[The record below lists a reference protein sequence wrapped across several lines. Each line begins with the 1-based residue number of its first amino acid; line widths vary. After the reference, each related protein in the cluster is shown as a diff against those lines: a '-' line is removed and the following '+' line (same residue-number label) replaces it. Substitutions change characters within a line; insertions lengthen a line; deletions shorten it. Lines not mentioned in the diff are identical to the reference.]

1 MTRPSAQLTTEESG
15 SVSGIHKTVTKSELG
30 KAVVNG
36 YGTEVAVTN
45 GDLVISHERVIV
57 NGFVAEKESSTVNSD
72 GSVESSQ
79 HEGPTS
85 SKRLRN
91 DQEVLNGFPDHGHDR
106 GQGYHSVAVE
116 PIHNGIVD
124 SIQEKPIVHV
134 EHRDVNQNREEE
146 ANLDCEIIGGSIKGL
161 HYSKTV
167 IHAFPSITHC
177 INWTMEGIKFRD
189 RYSQGRGE
197 ETLESSKKDN
207 SAETKADLEGFDDN
221 VPEIG
226 DKHVHIL
233 VTGSL
238 HLVGGALRVIQGED
252 ACS

>member
-1 MTRPSAQLTTEESG
+1 M
-15 SVSGIHKTVTKSELG
+15 
-30 KAVVNG
+30 
-36 YGTEVAVTN
+36 AVTN

-57 NGFVAEKESSTVNSD
+57 NGFVAEKESSMVNVDS
-72 GSVESSQ
+72 SVESSQ

-91 DQEVLNGFPDHGHDR
+91 DQQVLNGFPDHGHDR
-106 GQGYHSVAVE
+106 GQGNHSVAVE
-116 PIHNGIVD
+116 ATYNGIGD
-124 SIQEKPIVHV
+124 SIQEKHIVHV
-134 EHRDVNQNREEE
+134 EQCDVNHNQNREDE
-146 ANLDCEIIGGSIKGL
+146 ADLDYEKIAGSIKGL
-161 HYSKTV
+161 HYPKTV
-167 IHAFPSITHC
+167 IHAFPSISHC
-177 INWTMEGIKFRD
+177 INWTMEGIKLRD
-189 RYSQGRGE
+189 RFSQGRGE
-197 ETLESSKKDN
+197 ETAEGGKKEH

-238 HLVGGALRVIQGED
+238 HLVGGTLRVIQGED

>member
-1 MTRPSAQLTTEESG
+1 MS
-15 SVSGIHKTVTKSELG
+15 
-30 KAVVNG
+30 
-36 YGTEVAVTN
+36 VTN
-45 GDLVISHERVIV
+45 GDLVIGHERVVV
-57 NGFVAEKESSTVNSD
+57 NGFVAEKESSTVNVD

-91 DQEVLNGFPDHGHDR
+91 DQQVLNGFPDHGHNR
-106 GQGYHSVAVE
+106 GQGNHSAAVE
-116 PIHNGIVD
+116 PTHNSIGD
-124 SIQEKPIVHV
+124 SIQEKHIVHV
-134 EHRDVNQNREEE
+134 EHCDVNHNQNREEE
-146 ANLDCEIIGGSIKGL
+146 ADCEKIARSIKGL
-161 HYSKTV
+161 HYPRTV
-167 IHAFPSITHC
+167 IHAFPSISHC
-177 INWTMEGIKFRD
+177 INWTMEGIKLRD

-197 ETLESSKKDN
+197 DTVESCKKEH